1 MRFSLGT
8 ALGIEIH
15 GPDLILAVVRK
26 GFRHFELQDH
36 AVIKDFRTLPPAQLR
51 DRIRQSVRSYATL
64 KDRIVLGIPRDEAVV
79 RWLELPL
86 EVEENLDQ
94 MVRFQVER
102 LEPTEENGS
111 YFEHQVLEKDEAAGK
126 LLIQITMLP
135 QATLDRYLETL
146 QLADL
151 YPVAIRLSSI
161 AYHQVLLAHADG
173 LPAEQPCLVLA
184 LNPGSIEMVLIS
196 GSRKYFSQK
205 VGLRE
210 DEPPTLPSILHH
222 VDAFVSQVGPVDGEL
237 RKIYLS
243 GALARSLL
251 AEFRSRFEDCEL
263 LRTHLRLAPQD
274 LRAAA
279 VEPFLPAAGLAIS
292 GLNRS
297 GPARYNL
304 IPEEK
309 RLVLE
314 RSSMAPTALLA
325 GLLAVMA
332 VALLGRD
339 YFQQSDL
346 TRQIQVE
353 LNALQPRVQEV
364 MDLRERATRAEARL
378 AELQELMQ
386 GRQKVLGIL
395 REMTEKTPDDAFLDQ
410 LSIRGEQVTMVGYA
424 SSASALLSN
433 LTTSESLDTVEP
445 RNIAP
450 ARGMGDR
457 EKFTFDATSKESAR

>member
-1 MRFSLGT
+1 MRFSFGA
-8 ALGIEIH
+8 ALGVEVS
-15 GPDLILAVVRK
+15 GPDLILAVVQK
-26 GFRHFELQDH
+26 GFRQFELQEH
-36 AVIKDFRTLPPAQLR
+36 AVIEGFRELPAAQLR
-51 DRIRQSVRSYATL
+51 ERIRQSVQSYGAL
-64 KDRIVLGIPRDEAVV
+64 KDRVVLGIPRDEAVV

-94 MVRFQVER
+94 MVQFQVER

-111 YFEHQVLEKDEAAGK
+111 YFEHEVLERDEAQGK

-135 QATLDRYLETL
+135 RATLDRYLEIL
-146 QLADL
+146 QPADL

-173 LPAEQPCLVLA
+173 MPEEQPFLVLA
-184 LNPGSIEMVLIS
+184 LNPGAIEMVLVS
-196 GSRKYFSQK
+196 GSSKYFSQR

-210 DEPPTLPSILHH
+210 DEELTLASILRH
-222 VDAFVSQVGPVDGEL
+222 VDAFLSQVSPVGGEL

-243 GALARSLL
+243 GTLAGSLL
-251 AEFRSRFEDCEL
+251 GEFRARFEDCEL
-263 LRTHLRLAPQD
+263 LRTQLQMAPSN
-274 LRAAA
+274 LRAEA

-292 GLNRS
+292 GLSRS

-314 RSSMAPTALLA
+314 RSSRVPTALLA
-325 GLLAVMA
+325 AMLAVMA
-332 VALLGRD
+332 VALLSRD

-353 LNALQPRVQEV
+353 LDGLQPRVQQV
-364 MDLRERATRAEARL
+364 MELRERTRQAESRL

-395 REMTEKTPDDAFLDQ
+395 REMTEKTPDDAFLDR
-410 LSIRGEQVTMVGYA
+410 LAIRGEQVNMVGYA
-424 SSASALLSN
+424 SSASGLLSN

-450 ARGMGDR
+450 ARGMGNR
-457 EKFTFDATSKESAR
+457 EKFTFDATAK

>member
-1 MRFSLGT
+1 MRFSFGT
-8 ALGIEIH
+8 ALGVEVR
-15 GPDLILAVVRK
+15 GSDLVLAVVQK
-26 GFRHFELQDH
+26 GFRQFELQDH
-36 AVIKDFRTLPPAQLR
+36 AVIEDFRNLPPGQLR
-51 DRIRQSVRSYATL
+51 DRIRQSVRSYGAL
-64 KDRIVLGIPRDEAVV
+64 KDRVVLGIPRDEAVV

-94 MVRFQVER
+94 MVQFQVER

-111 YFEHQVLEKDEAAGK
+111 YFEYQVLEKDEANGK

-135 QATLDRYLETL
+135 RATLDRYLEIL
-146 QLADL
+146 QPADL

-161 AYHQVLLAHADG
+161 AYHQVLLAHSDG
-173 LPAEQPCLVLA
+173 LPAEQPCLALA

-196 GSRKYFSQK
+196 GSSKYFSQK

-210 DEPPTLPSILHH
+210 DEALTLASILHH
-222 VDAFVSQVGPVDGEL
+222 VDAFLSQAGPVGGEL
-237 RKIYLS
+237 RKLYLS
-243 GALARSLL
+243 GALAGSLL
-251 AEFRSRFEDCEL
+251 GEFRARFEDCEL
-263 LRTHLRLAPQD
+263 LRTHLHLTPQN
-274 LRAAA
+274 LRAEA

-292 GLNRS
+292 GLTRS

-314 RSSMAPTALLA
+314 RSSIAPTALLA
-325 GLLAVMA
+325 GLVAVMA
-332 VALLGRD
+332 VALLGRA

-346 TRQIQVE
+346 THQIQTE
-353 LNALQPRVQEV
+353 LDALQPRVQEV
-364 MDLRERATRAEARL
+364 MDLRERTRQAEARL
-378 AELQELMQ
+378 AELQEMMQ

-395 REMTEKTPDDAFLDQ
+395 REMTEKTPDDAFLDR
-410 LSIRGEQVTMVGYA
+410 LSIRGEQVNMVGYA
-424 SSASALLSN
+424 ASASALLSN

-450 ARGMGDR
+450 ARGMGNR
-457 EKFTFDATSKESAR
+457 EKFTFDATSK

>member
-1 MRFSLGT
+1 MNLTFGT

-15 GPDLILAVVRK
+15 GPDLLLAAVRK

-36 AVIKDFRTLPPAQLR
+36 AVIADFRTLPPAQLR
-51 DRIRQSVRSYATL
+51 EQIRQSLRSHATL
-64 KDRIVLGIPRDEAVV
+64 KDRVVLGIPRDEAVV

-94 MVRFQVER
+94 MVQFQVER
-102 LEPTEENGS
+102 LEPTEETGS
-111 YFEHQVLEKDEAAGK
+111 YFEYQVLEKDEAKAK

-135 QATLDRYLETL
+135 QATLDRYLEIL
-146 QLADL
+146 QSADL

-161 AYHQVLLAHADG
+161 AYHQLMLAHADG
-173 LPAEQPCLVLA
+173 FPDGQPSLALA

-196 GSRKYFSQK
+196 GASKYFSQK
-205 VGLRE
+205 VALA
-210 DEPPTLPSILHH
+210 DEPLTLPSILRH
-222 VDAFVSQVGPVDGEL
+222 VDAFLSQVGPVGGEL
-237 RKIYLS
+237 CKIYLS
-243 GALARSLL
+243 GARAGSLL
-251 AEFRSRFEDCEL
+251 AEFQTRFEDCEL
-263 LRTHLRLAPQD
+263 LGAHLQLAPEN
-274 LRAAA
+274 LRAETA
-279 VEPFLPAAGLAIS
+279 EPFLPAAGLAIS

-314 RSSMAPTALLA
+314 RSSMAPTAVLA

-332 VALLGRD
+332 VALLGRG

-346 TRQIQVE
+346 THQIQTE
-353 LNALQPRVQEV
+353 LDALQPRVRQV
-364 MDLRERATRAEARL
+364 MELRERTRRAEARL

-395 REMTEKTPDDAFLDQ
+395 REMTEKTPDDAFLDH

-424 SSASALLSN
+424 TSASALLSN
-433 LTTSESLDTVEP
+433 LTTTEFLDTVEP

-450 ARGMGDR
+450 ARGMGNR
-457 EKFTFDATSKESAR
+457 EKFTFDATAK

>member
-1 MRFSLGT
+1 MRLSLGT
-8 ALGIEIH
+8 ALGVEVH

-26 GFRHFELQDH
+26 GFRQFDLQEH
-36 AVIKDFRTLPPAQLR
+36 AVIEDFRNLPPGQLR
-51 DRIRQSVRSYATL
+51 DRIRKAVPSYAAL
-64 KDRIVLGIPRDEAVV
+64 KDRVILGIPRDEAVV
-79 RWLELPL
+79 RWLDLPL

-94 MVRFQVER
+94 MVQFQVER

-111 YFEHQVLEKDEAAGK
+111 YFEYQVLEKDEAEGK

-135 QATLDRYLETL
+135 RATLDRYLEIL
-146 QLADL
+146 QPADL

-173 LPAEQPCLVLA
+173 LPADQPCLALA
-184 LNPGSIEMVLIS
+184 LDPGSVEMVLIS
-196 GSRKYFSQK
+196 GSSKYFSQK
-205 VGLRE
+205 VGLQE
-210 DEPPTLPSILHH
+210 NEELTLASILHH
-222 VDAFVSQVGPVDGEL
+222 VDVFLTQVTPVGTEL

-243 GALARSLL
+243 GALAGSLL
-251 AEFRSRFEDCEL
+251 GEFRARFEDCEL
-263 LRTHLRLAPQD
+263 LRTQLQLAEN
-274 LRAAA
+274 LRAEA

-297 GPARYNL
+297 GPARFNL

-314 RSSMAPTALLA
+314 RSSMVPTALLA

-346 TRQIQVE
+346 SHQIQTE
-353 LNALQPRVQEV
+353 LDALQPRVQEV
-364 MDLRERATRAEARL
+364 MDLRERTRRAEARL
-378 AELQELMQ
+378 AELQQLMQ
-386 GRQKVLGIL
+386 GREKVLGIL
-395 REMTEKTPDDAFLDQ
+395 REMTEKTPDDAFLDR
-410 LSIRGEQVTMVGYA
+410 LSIRGDQINMVGYA
-424 SSASALLSN
+424 ASASALLSN
-433 LTTSESLDTVEP
+433 LTTTESLDTVEP

-450 ARGMGDR
+450 ARGMGNR
-457 EKFTFDATSKESAR
+457 EKFTFDATSK

>member
-8 ALGIEIH
+8 ALGIEVH
-15 GPDLILAVVRK
+15 GPDLVLAVVRK

-36 AVIKDFRTLPPAQLR
+36 AVIEDFRTLPPGRLR
-51 DRIRQSVRSYATL
+51 ERIRQSVRSYGTL
-64 KDRIVLGIPRDEAVV
+64 KDRIVLGVPRDEAVV

-94 MVRFQVER
+94 MVQFQVER

-111 YFEHQVLEKDEAAGK
+111 YYEYQVLEKDEATGK

-135 QATLDRYLETL
+135 RATLDRYLEIL
-146 QLADL
+146 QPADL

-173 LPAEQPCLVLA
+173 LPSEQPCLALA

-196 GSRKYFSQK
+196 GSSKYFSQK
-205 VGLRE
+205 VGLGE
-210 DEPPTLPSILHH
+210 EEAQTLSSILRH
-222 VDAFVSQVGPVDGEL
+222 VDAFLSQVSPLGGEL

-243 GALARSLL
+243 GSLARSLL
-251 AEFRSRFEDCEL
+251 GEFRARFEDCEL
-263 LRTHLRLAPQD
+263 LRTHLQLAPGSV
-274 LRAAA
+274 RAEA

-292 GLNRS
+292 GLTRS

-314 RSSMAPTALLA
+314 RSSMLPTALLA

-346 TRQIQVE
+346 THQIQVE
-353 LNALQPRVQEV
+353 LNALQPRIQEV
-364 MDLRERATRAEARL
+364 MELRERTRRAELRL

-386 GRQKVLGIL
+386 GREKVLGIL

-410 LSIRGEQVTMVGYA
+410 ISIRGEQVTMVGYA
-424 SSASALLSN
+424 SSASGLLSN
-433 LTTSESLDTVEP
+433 LTTTESLDTVEP

-457 EKFTFDATSKESAR
+457 EKFTFDATSK

>member
-8 ALGIEIH
+8 ALGVEVN
-15 GPDLILAVVRK
+15 GPDLVLAVVRK
-26 GFRHFELQDH
+26 GFRQFELQEH
-36 AVIKDFRTLPPAQLR
+36 AVIEDFRNLPPGQLR
-51 DRIRQSVRSYATL
+51 ERIRQSIPSYAAL

-94 MVRFQVER
+94 MVQFQVDR

-111 YFEHQVLEKDEAAGK
+111 YFEHQVLEKDEASGK

-135 QATLDRYLETL
+135 QATLDRYLEIL
-146 QLADL
+146 QSVDL

-173 LPAEQPCLVLA
+173 FPQEQPCLALA
-184 LNPGSIEMVLIS
+184 LNAGSIEMVLIA
-196 GSRKYFSQK
+196 GSSKYFSQS

-210 DEPPTLPSILHH
+210 DEALTLASILRH
-222 VDAFVSQVGPVDGEL
+222 VDAFLSQVGPVGGEL
-237 RKIYLS
+237 SKIYLS
-243 GALARSLL
+243 GARAGSFLV
-251 AEFRSRFEDCEL
+251 EFRTRFEDCEFL
-263 LRTHLRLAPQD
+263 GTNLQLASRNP
-274 LRAAA
+274 RAES
-279 VEPFLPAAGLAIS
+279 VEPFVAAAGLAIS

-314 RSSMAPTALLA
+314 RSSMVPTAVLA
-325 GLLAVMA
+325 GLVAVMA

-339 YFQQSDL
+339 YFQQTDL
-346 TRQIQVE
+346 THQIQTE
-353 LNALQPRVQEV
+353 LNALQPRVQQV
-364 MDLRERATRAEARL
+364 MELRERARRAEARL
-378 AELQELMQ
+378 VELQGLMQ

-424 SSASALLSN
+424 TSASGLLSN
-433 LTTSESLDTVEP
+433 LTTTESLDTVEP

-450 ARGMGDR
+450 ARGMGNR
-457 EKFTFDATSKESAR
+457 EKFTFDATAK